1 MDRILRIDM
10 TDRSWRAEP
19 LPDAYCYLGGRSLT
33 SRMVIDEV
41 DPLCDPLGPNNKL
54 ILAPGLLSGT
64 VLSSSSRVSAG
75 AKSPLTGGIKESNA
89 GGQTGMRMAQLGYR
103 AVVLEGM
110 PEAGAGWFTIVV
122 DDQGARFESADD
134 LTGLGTYEAAGR
146 LFEQYGKKAALQLI
160 GPTGERLMNLA
171 GICNTDPEGR
181 PSRLNARGGLGAVM
195 GSKRVKAIV
204 YLDCGYKPVKAD
216 DDALWKA
223 AAKAYTTELR
233 TQPATKERYPQFG
246 TAGTLE
252 FVNKVGGLPIRN
264 FSRGQDPETDRISGI
279 QMREVIL
286 ERGGQTTHSCMTGC
300 AIQCSNVF
308 VDEQGKEMASSMEFE
323 TNGLLGSNL
332 EIFDFDWI
340 ARFTHQCN
348 DLGVDTIET
357 GGVMGVAA
365 EGGLIP
371 FGDPEAVMQAFGE
384 IRRGTPA
391 GRLLG
396 LGAGLCGKALGVRR
410 VPVVKNQT
418 ISAYDPR
425 AVKGNGVT
433 YCTTAMGAD
442 HTAGN
447 TIGARTDHL
456 NPSDKVAISR
466 ELQIHC
472 LLLDA
477 FGFCSF
483 ARGIMAT
490 TPDTFTELAAARF
503 GRPFTT
509 AELRAHAVE
518 MLRAEVAW
526 NRRAGLGK
534 ETDRLPEWM
543 RLEPLPPHNAL
554 FDVSEDEID
563 AIWENV

>member
-1 MDRILRIDM
+1 MDQILRIDM
-10 TDRSWRAEP
+10 SSRSYRVEE
-19 LPDAYCYLGGRSLT
+19 LPEAYRYLGGRSLT
-33 SRMVIDEV
+33 SRMIIDEV

-122 DDQGARFESADD
+122 DDQGARFEPADD
-134 LTGLGTYEAAGR
+134 LAGLGTYEAAQKLYGR
-146 LFEQYGKKAALQLI
+146 HGKKAALQLI
-160 GPTGERLMNLA
+160 GPPGERLMNLA

-204 YLDCGYKPVKAD
+204 YLDCGYKPVQAD

-223 AAKAYTTELR
+223 SAKAYTTELR
-233 TQPATKERYPQFG
+233 TQPATKERYPMYG
-246 TAGTLE
+246 TTATLE

-264 FSRGQDPETDRISGI
+264 FSRGQDPESDKISGI
-279 QMREVIL
+279 RMREIVL
-286 ERGGQTTHSCMTGC
+286 ERGGETTHSCMTGC
-300 AIQCSNVF
+300 AIQCSNVY
-308 VDEQGKEMASSMEFE
+308 VDQQGKEMASSMEFE

-348 DLGVDTIET
+348 DLGIDTIET
-357 GGVMGVAA
+357 GGAMGVAA
-365 EGGLIP
+365 EGGLLP
-371 FGDPEAVMQAFGE
+371 FGDPEAVMAAFE
-384 IRRGTPA
+384 AIRQGTPV

-396 LGAGLCGKALGVRR
+396 LGAGLCGRALGVRR

-456 NPSDKVAISR
+456 NPSDKIALSR
-466 ELQIHC
+466 EMQIQTG
-472 LLLDA
+472 LLDT
-477 FGFCSF
+477 FGFCAF
-483 ARGIMAT
+483 ARGVYAAK
-490 TPDTFTELAAARF
+490 PETFADLAAARF
-503 GRPFTT
+503 GRPFTP
-509 AELRAHAVE
+509 EEMRAYSLE
-518 MLRAEVAW
+518 MIRGEVAW

-543 RLEPLPPHNAL
+543 RTEPLPPHNAL
-554 FDVSEDEID
+554 FDVAEEEIH
-563 AIWENV
+563 AMWEGV